1 MNKKRIYIILIVCLV
16 LMLGTATNFSL
27 KLFRSNTNKQ
37 FDQGYLYIPT
47 GSNLD
52 DVVAIIKA
60 QQILN
65 NTESFKWVAS
75 KMNFKNIKP
84 GKYKITKGLSNI
96 ELVRLLRSGKQ
107 EPIKL
112 TFQNIRLK
120 TDFAG
125 YIGKNFEIDSLAFL
139 NMLDSIDLVRQYGF
153 DEETIF
159 CMFIPNT
166 YEMYWNTSK
175 EKFFERMQKEYV
187 KFWHT
192 ERLAQA
198 KAIGLS
204 PVQVSILA
212 SIVDQEALLNREMVR
227 IAGVYMNR
235 LNRGIKL
242 EADPTVIFANGDFTV
257 KRVLY
262 KLLQKDSP
270 YNTYKYI
277 GLPPGPICMPSVA
290 AIDAPL
296 HFEKNNYI
304 KSLPKDIKDVP
315 MVVIINNGSA
325 SAAEIVTGA
334 LKDHKRATILGTRSF
349 GKGSVQ
355 SILPMMNGSAIKLTT
370 ARYFTPNGISI
381 QGKGIEPDII
391 VKDGTESLAYREED
405 IPDSLSNPQDKDK
418 KDDECR

>member
-1 MNKKRIYIILIVCLV
+1 MKMNKKRIYIILIVCLV

-125 YIGKNFEIDSLAFL
+125 YIGKNFEIDSSAFL

-166 YEMYWNTSK
+166 YELYWNTSK

-277 GLPPGPICMPSVA
+277 GLPPGTICMPSVA
-290 AIDAPL
+290 AIYAVL
-296 HFEKNNYI
+296 HFEKHNYI
-304 KSLPKDIKDVP
+304 YFCAKEDFSGLHNFASNVTEHQMNARKFQQALNNRGIK
-315 MVVIINNGSA
+315 
-325 SAAEIVTGA
+325 
-334 LKDHKRATILGTRSF
+334 K
-349 GKGSVQ
+349 
-355 SILPMMNGSAIKLTT
+355 
-370 ARYFTPNGISI
+370 
-381 QGKGIEPDII
+381 
-391 VKDGTESLAYREED
+391 
-405 IPDSLSNPQDKDK
+405 
-418 KDDECR
+418 

>member
-16 LMLGTATNFSL
+16 LLLGTATNFSL

-37 FDQGYLYIPT
+37 FEQGYLYIPT

-166 YEMYWNTSK
+166 YELYWNTSK
-175 EKFFERMQKEYV
+175 EKFFERMQKEYI
-187 KFWHT
+187 KFWNT

-235 LNRGIKL
+235 LNRDIKL

-290 AIDAPL
+290 AIDAVL
-296 HFEKNNYI
+296 HFEKHNYI
-304 KSLPKDIKDVP
+304 YFCAKEDFSGLHNFASNVTEHQMNARKFQQALNNRGIK
-315 MVVIINNGSA
+315 
-325 SAAEIVTGA
+325 
-334 LKDHKRATILGTRSF
+334 K
-349 GKGSVQ
+349 
-355 SILPMMNGSAIKLTT
+355 
-370 ARYFTPNGISI
+370 
-381 QGKGIEPDII
+381 
-391 VKDGTESLAYREED
+391 
-405 IPDSLSNPQDKDK
+405 
-418 KDDECR
+418 

>member
-16 LMLGTATNFSL
+16 LLLGTATNFSL

-60 QQILN
+60 QHILN

-204 PVQVSILA
+204 PVQASILA

-270 YNTYKYI
+270 YNTYKYN

-290 AIDAPL
+290 AIDAVL
-296 HFEKNNYI
+296 HFEKHNYI
-304 KSLPKDIKDVP
+304 YFCAKEDFSGLHNFASNVSEHQMNAKKFQQAL
-315 MVVIINNGSA
+315 NN
-325 SAAEIVTGA
+325 
-334 LKDHKRATILGTRSF
+334 R
-349 GKGSVQ
+349 
-355 SILPMMNGSAIKLTT
+355 
-370 ARYFTPNGISI
+370 GIR
-381 QGKGIEPDII
+381 K
-391 VKDGTESLAYREED
+391 
-405 IPDSLSNPQDKDK
+405 
-418 KDDECR
+418 

>member
-1 MNKKRIYIILIVCLV
+1 MNKKRIYQILIVCLV
-16 LMLGTATNFSL
+16 LLLGTATNFSL
-27 KLFRSNTNKQ
+27 KLFRSNTNNQ

-60 QQILN
+60 QHILN

-166 YEMYWNTSK
+166 YELYWNTSK

-187 KFWHT
+187 KFWNT

-204 PVQVSILA
+204 PVQISILA

-270 YNTYKYI
+270 YNTYKYS

-290 AIDAPL
+290 AIDAVL
-296 HFEKNNYI
+296 NFEKHNYI
-304 KSLPKDIKDVP
+304 YFCAKEDFSGLHNFASNVTEHQMNARKFQQALNNRGIK
-315 MVVIINNGSA
+315 
-325 SAAEIVTGA
+325 
-334 LKDHKRATILGTRSF
+334 K
-349 GKGSVQ
+349 
-355 SILPMMNGSAIKLTT
+355 
-370 ARYFTPNGISI
+370 
-381 QGKGIEPDII
+381 
-391 VKDGTESLAYREED
+391 
-405 IPDSLSNPQDKDK
+405 
-418 KDDECR
+418 

>member
-27 KLFRSNTNKQ
+27 KLFRSNTNRQ

-60 QQILN
+60 QHILN

-192 ERLAQA
+192 ERIAQA

-290 AIDAPL
+290 AIDAVL
-296 HFEKNNYI
+296 HFEKHNYI
-304 KSLPKDIKDVP
+304 YFCAKEDFSGLHNFASNVTEHQMNARKFQQALNNRGIK
-315 MVVIINNGSA
+315 
-325 SAAEIVTGA
+325 
-334 LKDHKRATILGTRSF
+334 K
-349 GKGSVQ
+349 
-355 SILPMMNGSAIKLTT
+355 
-370 ARYFTPNGISI
+370 
-381 QGKGIEPDII
+381 
-391 VKDGTESLAYREED
+391 
-405 IPDSLSNPQDKDK
+405 
-418 KDDECR
+418 

>member
-1 MNKKRIYIILIVCLV
+1 MKMNKKRIYIILIVCLV
-16 LMLGTATNFSL
+16 LLLGTATNFSL

-166 YEMYWNTSK
+166 YELYWNTSK

-187 KFWHT
+187 KFWNT

-212 SIVDQEALLNREMVR
+212 SIVDQEALLNREMIR

-290 AIDAPL
+290 AIDAVL
-296 HFEKNNYI
+296 HFEKHNYI
-304 KSLPKDIKDVP
+304 YFCAKEDFSGLHNFASNVTEHQMNARKFQQALNNRGIK
-315 MVVIINNGSA
+315 
-325 SAAEIVTGA
+325 
-334 LKDHKRATILGTRSF
+334 K
-349 GKGSVQ
+349 
-355 SILPMMNGSAIKLTT
+355 
-370 ARYFTPNGISI
+370 
-381 QGKGIEPDII
+381 
-391 VKDGTESLAYREED
+391 
-405 IPDSLSNPQDKDK
+405 
-418 KDDECR
+418 

>member
-16 LMLGTATNFSL
+16 LMLSTATNFSL

-125 YIGKNFEIDSLAFL
+125 YIGKNFEIDSSAFL

-166 YEMYWNTSK
+166 YELYWNTSK

-290 AIDAPL
+290 AIDAVL
-296 HFEKNNYI
+296 HFEKHNYI
-304 KSLPKDIKDVP
+304 YFCAKEDFSGLHNFASNVTEHQMNARKFQQALNNRGIK
-315 MVVIINNGSA
+315 
-325 SAAEIVTGA
+325 
-334 LKDHKRATILGTRSF
+334 K
-349 GKGSVQ
+349 
-355 SILPMMNGSAIKLTT
+355 
-370 ARYFTPNGISI
+370 
-381 QGKGIEPDII
+381 
-391 VKDGTESLAYREED
+391 
-405 IPDSLSNPQDKDK
+405 
-418 KDDECR
+418 

>member
-16 LMLGTATNFSL
+16 LMLSTATNFSL

-204 PVQVSILA
+204 PVQASILA

-270 YNTYKYI
+270 YNTYKYN

-290 AIDAPL
+290 AIDAVL
-296 HFEKNNYI
+296 HFEKHNYI
-304 KSLPKDIKDVP
+304 YFCAKEDFSGLHNFASNVTEHQMNAKKFQQALNNRGIK
-315 MVVIINNGSA
+315 
-325 SAAEIVTGA
+325 
-334 LKDHKRATILGTRSF
+334 K
-349 GKGSVQ
+349 
-355 SILPMMNGSAIKLTT
+355 
-370 ARYFTPNGISI
+370 
-381 QGKGIEPDII
+381 
-391 VKDGTESLAYREED
+391 
-405 IPDSLSNPQDKDK
+405 
-418 KDDECR
+418 

>member
-16 LMLGTATNFSL
+16 LMLGTVTNFSL

-166 YEMYWNTSK
+166 YELYWNTSK

-192 ERLAQA
+192 ERIAQA

-270 YNTYKYI
+270 YNTYKYS

-290 AIDAPL
+290 AIDAVL
-296 HFEKNNYI
+296 HFEKHNYI
-304 KSLPKDIKDVP
+304 YFCAKEDFSGLHNFASNVTEHQMNARKFQQALNNRGIK
-315 MVVIINNGSA
+315 
-325 SAAEIVTGA
+325 
-334 LKDHKRATILGTRSF
+334 K
-349 GKGSVQ
+349 
-355 SILPMMNGSAIKLTT
+355 
-370 ARYFTPNGISI
+370 
-381 QGKGIEPDII
+381 
-391 VKDGTESLAYREED
+391 
-405 IPDSLSNPQDKDK
+405 
-418 KDDECR
+418 

>member
-1 MNKKRIYIILIVCLV
+1 MKMNKKRIYIILIVCLV

-125 YIGKNFEIDSLAFL
+125 YIGKNFEIDSSAFL

-166 YEMYWNTSK
+166 YELYWNTSK

-187 KFWHT
+187 KFWNT

-290 AIDAPL
+290 AIDAVL
-296 HFEKNNYI
+296 HFEKHNYI
-304 KSLPKDIKDVP
+304 YFCAKEDFSGLHNFASNVTEHQMNARKFQQALNNRGIK
-315 MVVIINNGSA
+315 
-325 SAAEIVTGA
+325 
-334 LKDHKRATILGTRSF
+334 K
-349 GKGSVQ
+349 
-355 SILPMMNGSAIKLTT
+355 
-370 ARYFTPNGISI
+370 
-381 QGKGIEPDII
+381 
-391 VKDGTESLAYREED
+391 
-405 IPDSLSNPQDKDK
+405 
-418 KDDECR
+418 

>member
-1 MNKKRIYIILIVCLV
+1 
-16 LMLGTATNFSL
+16 MLSTATNFSL

-52 DVVAIIKA
+52 DVVAIIKE

-125 YIGKNFEIDSLAFL
+125 YIGKNFEIDSSAFL

-166 YEMYWNTSK
+166 YELYWNTSK

-290 AIDAPL
+290 AIDAVL
-296 HFEKNNYI
+296 HFEKHNYI
-304 KSLPKDIKDVP
+304 YFCAKEDFSGLHNFASNVTEHQMNARKFQQALNNRGIK
-315 MVVIINNGSA
+315 
-325 SAAEIVTGA
+325 
-334 LKDHKRATILGTRSF
+334 K
-349 GKGSVQ
+349 
-355 SILPMMNGSAIKLTT
+355 
-370 ARYFTPNGISI
+370 
-381 QGKGIEPDII
+381 
-391 VKDGTESLAYREED
+391 
-405 IPDSLSNPQDKDK
+405 
-418 KDDECR
+418 

>member
-37 FDQGYLYIPT
+37 FEQGYLYIPT

-52 DVVAIIKA
+52 DIVAIIKA

-65 NTESFKWVAS
+65 NTESFKWVAN

-212 SIVDQEALLNREMVR
+212 SIVDQEALLNREMIR

-290 AIDAPL
+290 AIDAVL
-296 HFEKNNYI
+296 HFEKHNYI
-304 KSLPKDIKDVP
+304 YFCAKEDFSGLHNFASNVTEHQMNARKFQQALNNRGIK
-315 MVVIINNGSA
+315 
-325 SAAEIVTGA
+325 
-334 LKDHKRATILGTRSF
+334 K
-349 GKGSVQ
+349 
-355 SILPMMNGSAIKLTT
+355 
-370 ARYFTPNGISI
+370 
-381 QGKGIEPDII
+381 
-391 VKDGTESLAYREED
+391 
-405 IPDSLSNPQDKDK
+405 
-418 KDDECR
+418 

>member
-1 MNKKRIYIILIVCLV
+1 MNMNKKRIYLILIVCLV
-16 LMLGTATNFSL
+16 LLLGTATNFSL
-27 KLFRSNTNKQ
+27 KLFRSNTNNQ
-37 FDQGYLYIPT
+37 FEQGYLYIPT

-60 QQILN
+60 QHILN

-166 YEMYWNTSK
+166 YELYWNTSK

-187 KFWHT
+187 KFWNT

-212 SIVDQEALLNREMVR
+212 SIVDQEALLNREMIR

-270 YNTYKYI
+270 YNTYKYN

-290 AIDAPL
+290 AIDAVL
-296 HFEKNNYI
+296 HFEKHNYI
-304 KSLPKDIKDVP
+304 YFCAKEDFSGLHNFASNVTEHQMNARKFQQALNNRGIK
-315 MVVIINNGSA
+315 
-325 SAAEIVTGA
+325 
-334 LKDHKRATILGTRSF
+334 K
-349 GKGSVQ
+349 
-355 SILPMMNGSAIKLTT
+355 
-370 ARYFTPNGISI
+370 
-381 QGKGIEPDII
+381 
-391 VKDGTESLAYREED
+391 
-405 IPDSLSNPQDKDK
+405 
-418 KDDECR
+418 

>member
-1 MNKKRIYIILIVCLV
+1 MKMNKKRIYIILIVCLV
-16 LMLGTATNFSL
+16 LLLGTATNFSL

-37 FDQGYLYIPT
+37 FEQGYLYIPT

-60 QQILN
+60 QHILN

-166 YEMYWNTSK
+166 YELYWNTSK

-187 KFWHT
+187 KFWNT

-212 SIVDQEALLNREMVR
+212 SIVDQEALLNREMIR

-270 YNTYKYI
+270 YNTYKYN

-290 AIDAPL
+290 AIDAVL
-296 HFEKNNYI
+296 HFEKHNYI
-304 KSLPKDIKDVP
+304 YFCAKEDFSGLHNFASNVTEHQMNARKFQQALNNRGIK
-315 MVVIINNGSA
+315 
-325 SAAEIVTGA
+325 
-334 LKDHKRATILGTRSF
+334 K
-349 GKGSVQ
+349 
-355 SILPMMNGSAIKLTT
+355 
-370 ARYFTPNGISI
+370 
-381 QGKGIEPDII
+381 
-391 VKDGTESLAYREED
+391 
-405 IPDSLSNPQDKDK
+405 
-418 KDDECR
+418 

>member
-192 ERLAQA
+192 ERIAQA

-270 YNTYKYI
+270 YNTYKYS

-290 AIDAPL
+290 AIDAVL
-296 HFEKNNYI
+296 HFEKHNYI
-304 KSLPKDIKDVP
+304 YFCAKEDFSGLHNFASNVTEHQMNARKFQQALNNRGIK
-315 MVVIINNGSA
+315 
-325 SAAEIVTGA
+325 
-334 LKDHKRATILGTRSF
+334 K
-349 GKGSVQ
+349 
-355 SILPMMNGSAIKLTT
+355 
-370 ARYFTPNGISI
+370 
-381 QGKGIEPDII
+381 
-391 VKDGTESLAYREED
+391 
-405 IPDSLSNPQDKDK
+405 
-418 KDDECR
+418 

>member
-16 LMLGTATNFSL
+16 LLLGTATNFSL

-60 QQILN
+60 QHILN
-65 NTESFKWVAS
+65 NTESFKWVAN

-120 TDFAG
+120 IDFAG
-125 YIGKNFEIDSLAFL
+125 YIGKNFEIDSSAFL

-212 SIVDQEALLNREMVR
+212 SIVDQEALLNREMIR

-235 LNRGIKL
+235 LNRDIKL

-290 AIDAPL
+290 AIDAVL
-296 HFEKNNYI
+296 HFEKHNYI
-304 KSLPKDIKDVP
+304 YFCAKEDFSGLHNFASNVTEHQMNARKFQQALNNRGIK
-315 MVVIINNGSA
+315 
-325 SAAEIVTGA
+325 
-334 LKDHKRATILGTRSF
+334 K
-349 GKGSVQ
+349 
-355 SILPMMNGSAIKLTT
+355 
-370 ARYFTPNGISI
+370 
-381 QGKGIEPDII
+381 
-391 VKDGTESLAYREED
+391 
-405 IPDSLSNPQDKDK
+405 
-418 KDDECR
+418 

>member
-1 MNKKRIYIILIVCLV
+1 MNKKRIYIILIFCLV

-37 FDQGYLYIPT
+37 FEQGYLYIPT

-60 QQILN
+60 QHILN

-192 ERLAQA
+192 ERIAQA

-270 YNTYKYI
+270 YNTYKYS

-290 AIDAPL
+290 AIDAVL
-296 HFEKNNYI
+296 HFEKHNYI
-304 KSLPKDIKDVP
+304 YFCAKEDFSGLHNFASNVTEHQMNARKFQQALNNRGIK
-315 MVVIINNGSA
+315 
-325 SAAEIVTGA
+325 
-334 LKDHKRATILGTRSF
+334 K
-349 GKGSVQ
+349 
-355 SILPMMNGSAIKLTT
+355 
-370 ARYFTPNGISI
+370 
-381 QGKGIEPDII
+381 
-391 VKDGTESLAYREED
+391 
-405 IPDSLSNPQDKDK
+405 
-418 KDDECR
+418 

>member
-16 LMLGTATNFSL
+16 LLLGTATNFSL

-60 QQILN
+60 QHILN

-125 YIGKNFEIDSLAFL
+125 YIGKNFEIDSSAFL

-166 YEMYWNTSK
+166 YELYWNTSK

-204 PVQVSILA
+204 PVQASILA

-270 YNTYKYI
+270 YNTYKYN

-290 AIDAPL
+290 AIDAVL
-296 HFEKNNYI
+296 HFEKHNYI
-304 KSLPKDIKDVP
+304 YFCAKEDFSGLHNFASNVTEHQMNAKKFQQALNNRGIK
-315 MVVIINNGSA
+315 
-325 SAAEIVTGA
+325 
-334 LKDHKRATILGTRSF
+334 K
-349 GKGSVQ
+349 
-355 SILPMMNGSAIKLTT
+355 
-370 ARYFTPNGISI
+370 
-381 QGKGIEPDII
+381 
-391 VKDGTESLAYREED
+391 
-405 IPDSLSNPQDKDK
+405 
-418 KDDECR
+418 

>member
-16 LMLGTATNFSL
+16 LLLGTATNFSL

-37 FDQGYLYIPT
+37 FNQGYLYIPT

-60 QQILN
+60 QHILN

-204 PVQVSILA
+204 PVQASILA

-270 YNTYKYI
+270 YNTYKYN

-290 AIDAPL
+290 AIDAVL
-296 HFEKNNYI
+296 HFEKHNYI
-304 KSLPKDIKDVP
+304 YFCAKEDFSGLHNFASNVTEHQMNAKKFQQALNNRGIK
-315 MVVIINNGSA
+315 
-325 SAAEIVTGA
+325 
-334 LKDHKRATILGTRSF
+334 K
-349 GKGSVQ
+349 
-355 SILPMMNGSAIKLTT
+355 
-370 ARYFTPNGISI
+370 
-381 QGKGIEPDII
+381 
-391 VKDGTESLAYREED
+391 
-405 IPDSLSNPQDKDK
+405 
-418 KDDECR
+418 

>member
-1 MNKKRIYIILIVCLV
+1 MKMNKKRIYIILIVCLV
-16 LMLGTATNFSL
+16 LLLGTATNFSL

-37 FDQGYLYIPT
+37 FEQGYLYIPT

-60 QQILN
+60 QHILN

-166 YEMYWNTSK
+166 YELYWNTSK

-187 KFWHT
+187 KFWNT

-270 YNTYKYI
+270 YNTYKYN

-290 AIDAPL
+290 AIDAVL
-296 HFEKNNYI
+296 HFEKHNYI
-304 KSLPKDIKDVP
+304 YFCAKEDFSGLHNFASNVTEHQMNARKFQQALNNRGIK
-315 MVVIINNGSA
+315 
-325 SAAEIVTGA
+325 
-334 LKDHKRATILGTRSF
+334 K
-349 GKGSVQ
+349 
-355 SILPMMNGSAIKLTT
+355 
-370 ARYFTPNGISI
+370 
-381 QGKGIEPDII
+381 
-391 VKDGTESLAYREED
+391 
-405 IPDSLSNPQDKDK
+405 
-418 KDDECR
+418 

>member
-277 GLPPGPICMPSVA
+277 GLPPGPICRPSVA
-290 AIDAPL
+290 AIDAVL
-296 HFEKNNYI
+296 HFEKHNYI
-304 KSLPKDIKDVP
+304 YFCAKEDFSGLHNFASNVTEHQMNARKFQQALNNRGIK
-315 MVVIINNGSA
+315 
-325 SAAEIVTGA
+325 
-334 LKDHKRATILGTRSF
+334 K
-349 GKGSVQ
+349 
-355 SILPMMNGSAIKLTT
+355 
-370 ARYFTPNGISI
+370 
-381 QGKGIEPDII
+381 
-391 VKDGTESLAYREED
+391 
-405 IPDSLSNPQDKDK
+405 
-418 KDDECR
+418 

>member
-125 YIGKNFEIDSLAFL
+125 YIGKNFEIDSSAFL

-166 YEMYWNTSK
+166 YELYWNTSK

-262 KLLQKDSP
+262 NLLQKDSP

-290 AIDAPL
+290 AIDAVL
-296 HFEKNNYI
+296 HFEKHNYI
-304 KSLPKDIKDVP
+304 YFCAKEDFSGLHNFASNVTEHQMNARKFQQALNNRGIK
-315 MVVIINNGSA
+315 
-325 SAAEIVTGA
+325 
-334 LKDHKRATILGTRSF
+334 K
-349 GKGSVQ
+349 
-355 SILPMMNGSAIKLTT
+355 
-370 ARYFTPNGISI
+370 
-381 QGKGIEPDII
+381 
-391 VKDGTESLAYREED
+391 
-405 IPDSLSNPQDKDK
+405 
-418 KDDECR
+418 

>member
-1 MNKKRIYIILIVCLV
+1 MKMNKKRIYIILIVCLV
-16 LMLGTATNFSL
+16 LLLGTATNFSL

-37 FDQGYLYIPT
+37 FEQGYLYIPT

-139 NMLDSIDLVRQYGF
+139 NMLDSIDLVRQFGF

-166 YEMYWNTSK
+166 YELYWNTSK
-175 EKFFERMQKEYV
+175 EKFFERMQKEYI
-187 KFWHT
+187 KFWNT

-235 LNRGIKL
+235 LNRDIKL

-290 AIDAPL
+290 AIDAVL
-296 HFEKNNYI
+296 HFEKHNYI
-304 KSLPKDIKDVP
+304 YFCAKEDFSGLHNFASNVTEHQMNARKFQQALNNRGIK
-315 MVVIINNGSA
+315 
-325 SAAEIVTGA
+325 
-334 LKDHKRATILGTRSF
+334 K
-349 GKGSVQ
+349 
-355 SILPMMNGSAIKLTT
+355 
-370 ARYFTPNGISI
+370 
-381 QGKGIEPDII
+381 
-391 VKDGTESLAYREED
+391 
-405 IPDSLSNPQDKDK
+405 
-418 KDDECR
+418 

>member
-187 KFWHT
+187 KFWNN

-198 KAIGLS
+198 KTIGLS

-212 SIVDQEALLNREMVR
+212 SIVDQEALLNREMIR

-270 YNTYKYI
+270 YNTYKYS

-290 AIDAPL
+290 AIDAVL
-296 HFEKNNYI
+296 HFEKHNYI
-304 KSLPKDIKDVP
+304 YFCAKEDFSGLHNFASNVTEHQMNARKFQQALNNRGIK
-315 MVVIINNGSA
+315 
-325 SAAEIVTGA
+325 
-334 LKDHKRATILGTRSF
+334 K
-349 GKGSVQ
+349 
-355 SILPMMNGSAIKLTT
+355 
-370 ARYFTPNGISI
+370 
-381 QGKGIEPDII
+381 
-391 VKDGTESLAYREED
+391 
-405 IPDSLSNPQDKDK
+405 
-418 KDDECR
+418 

>member
-1 MNKKRIYIILIVCLV
+1 MKMNKKRIYIILIVCLV
-16 LMLGTATNFSL
+16 LLLGTATNFSL

-37 FDQGYLYIPT
+37 FEQGYLYIPT

-139 NMLDSIDLVRQYGF
+139 NMLDSIDLVRQFGF

-166 YEMYWNTSK
+166 YELYWNTSK
-175 EKFFERMQKEYV
+175 EKFFERMQKEYI
-187 KFWHT
+187 KFWNT

-212 SIVDQEALLNREMVR
+212 SIVDQEALLNREMFK

-290 AIDAPL
+290 AIDAVL
-296 HFEKNNYI
+296 HFEKHNYI
-304 KSLPKDIKDVP
+304 YFCAKEDFSGLHNFASNVTEHQMNARKFQQALNNRGIK
-315 MVVIINNGSA
+315 
-325 SAAEIVTGA
+325 
-334 LKDHKRATILGTRSF
+334 K
-349 GKGSVQ
+349 
-355 SILPMMNGSAIKLTT
+355 
-370 ARYFTPNGISI
+370 
-381 QGKGIEPDII
+381 
-391 VKDGTESLAYREED
+391 
-405 IPDSLSNPQDKDK
+405 
-418 KDDECR
+418 

>member
-1 MNKKRIYIILIVCLV
+1 
-16 LMLGTATNFSL
+16 MLSTATNFSL

-125 YIGKNFEIDSLAFL
+125 YIGKNFEIDSSAFL

-166 YEMYWNTSK
+166 YELYWNTSK

-290 AIDAPL
+290 AIDAVL
-296 HFEKNNYI
+296 HFEKHNYI
-304 KSLPKDIKDVP
+304 YFCAKEDFSGLHNFASNVTEHQMNARKFQQALNNRGIK
-315 MVVIINNGSA
+315 
-325 SAAEIVTGA
+325 
-334 LKDHKRATILGTRSF
+334 K
-349 GKGSVQ
+349 
-355 SILPMMNGSAIKLTT
+355 
-370 ARYFTPNGISI
+370 
-381 QGKGIEPDII
+381 
-391 VKDGTESLAYREED
+391 
-405 IPDSLSNPQDKDK
+405 
-418 KDDECR
+418 

>member
-37 FDQGYLYIPT
+37 FEQGYLYIPT

-52 DVVAIIKA
+52 DIVAIIKA

-65 NTESFKWVAS
+65 NTESFKWVAN

-125 YIGKNFEIDSLAFL
+125 YIGKNFEIDSSAFL

-212 SIVDQEALLNREMVR
+212 SIVDQEALLNREMIR

-235 LNRGIKL
+235 LNRDIKL

-290 AIDAPL
+290 AIDAVL
-296 HFEKNNYI
+296 HFEKHNYI
-304 KSLPKDIKDVP
+304 YFCAKEDFSGLHNFASNVTEHQMNARKFQQALNNRGIK
-315 MVVIINNGSA
+315 
-325 SAAEIVTGA
+325 
-334 LKDHKRATILGTRSF
+334 K
-349 GKGSVQ
+349 
-355 SILPMMNGSAIKLTT
+355 
-370 ARYFTPNGISI
+370 
-381 QGKGIEPDII
+381 
-391 VKDGTESLAYREED
+391 
-405 IPDSLSNPQDKDK
+405 
-418 KDDECR
+418 

>member
-290 AIDAPL
+290 AIDAVL
-296 HFEKNNYI
+296 HFEKHNYI
-304 KSLPKDIKDVP
+304 YFCAKEDFSGLHNFASNVTEHQMNARKFQQALNNRGIK
-315 MVVIINNGSA
+315 
-325 SAAEIVTGA
+325 
-334 LKDHKRATILGTRSF
+334 K
-349 GKGSVQ
+349 
-355 SILPMMNGSAIKLTT
+355 
-370 ARYFTPNGISI
+370 
-381 QGKGIEPDII
+381 
-391 VKDGTESLAYREED
+391 
-405 IPDSLSNPQDKDK
+405 
-418 KDDECR
+418 

>member
-27 KLFRSNTNKQ
+27 KLFRSNTNNQ
-37 FDQGYLYIPT
+37 FDQGYLHIPT

-60 QQILN
+60 QHILN

-192 ERLAQA
+192 ERIAQA

-270 YNTYKYI
+270 YNTYKYS

-290 AIDAPL
+290 AIDAVL
-296 HFEKNNYI
+296 HFENHDYIYFCAKEDFSGLHNFASNVTEHQMNARKFQQALNNSGI
-304 KSLPKDIKDVP
+304 KK
-315 MVVIINNGSA
+315 
-325 SAAEIVTGA
+325 
-334 LKDHKRATILGTRSF
+334 
-349 GKGSVQ
+349 
-355 SILPMMNGSAIKLTT
+355 
-370 ARYFTPNGISI
+370 
-381 QGKGIEPDII
+381 
-391 VKDGTESLAYREED
+391 
-405 IPDSLSNPQDKDK
+405 
-418 KDDECR
+418 

>member
-192 ERLAQA
+192 ERIAQA
-198 KAIGLS
+198 KSIGLS

-270 YNTYKYI
+270 YNTYKYS

-290 AIDAPL
+290 AIDAVL
-296 HFEKNNYI
+296 HFEKHNYI
-304 KSLPKDIKDVP
+304 YFCAKEDFSGLHNFASNVTEHQMNARKFQQALNNRGIK
-315 MVVIINNGSA
+315 
-325 SAAEIVTGA
+325 
-334 LKDHKRATILGTRSF
+334 K
-349 GKGSVQ
+349 
-355 SILPMMNGSAIKLTT
+355 
-370 ARYFTPNGISI
+370 
-381 QGKGIEPDII
+381 
-391 VKDGTESLAYREED
+391 
-405 IPDSLSNPQDKDK
+405 
-418 KDDECR
+418 

>member
-52 DVVAIIKA
+52 DIVAIIKA

-65 NTESFKWVAS
+65 NTESFKWVAN

-125 YIGKNFEIDSLAFL
+125 YIGKNFEIDSSAFL

-166 YEMYWNTSK
+166 YELYWNTSK

-290 AIDAPL
+290 AIDAVL
-296 HFEKNNYI
+296 HFEKHNYI
-304 KSLPKDIKDVP
+304 YFCAKEDFSGLHNFASNVTEHQMNARKFQQALNNRGIK
-315 MVVIINNGSA
+315 
-325 SAAEIVTGA
+325 
-334 LKDHKRATILGTRSF
+334 K
-349 GKGSVQ
+349 
-355 SILPMMNGSAIKLTT
+355 
-370 ARYFTPNGISI
+370 
-381 QGKGIEPDII
+381 
-391 VKDGTESLAYREED
+391 
-405 IPDSLSNPQDKDK
+405 
-418 KDDECR
+418 

>member
-1 MNKKRIYIILIVCLV
+1 MKMNKKRIYIILIVCLV
-16 LMLGTATNFSL
+16 LLLGTATNFSL

-37 FDQGYLYIPT
+37 FEQGYLYIPT

-166 YEMYWNTSK
+166 YELYWNTSK
-175 EKFFERMQKEYV
+175 EKFFERMQKEYI
-187 KFWHT
+187 KFWNT

-242 EADPTVIFANGDFTV
+242 EADPTVIFANGDFSV

-290 AIDAPL
+290 AIDAVL
-296 HFEKNNYI
+296 HFEKHNYI
-304 KSLPKDIKDVP
+304 YFCAKEDFSGLHNFASNVTEHQMNARKFQQALNNRGIK
-315 MVVIINNGSA
+315 
-325 SAAEIVTGA
+325 
-334 LKDHKRATILGTRSF
+334 K
-349 GKGSVQ
+349 
-355 SILPMMNGSAIKLTT
+355 
-370 ARYFTPNGISI
+370 
-381 QGKGIEPDII
+381 
-391 VKDGTESLAYREED
+391 
-405 IPDSLSNPQDKDK
+405 
-418 KDDECR
+418 

>member
-16 LMLGTATNFSL
+16 LLLGTATNFSL

-37 FDQGYLYIPT
+37 FEQGYLYIPT

-52 DVVAIIKA
+52 DIVAIIKA

-65 NTESFKWVAS
+65 NTESFKWVAN

-212 SIVDQEALLNREMVR
+212 SIVDQEALLNREMIR

-235 LNRGIKL
+235 LNRDIKL

-290 AIDAPL
+290 AIDAVL
-296 HFEKNNYI
+296 HFEKHNYI
-304 KSLPKDIKDVP
+304 YFCAKEDFSGLHNFASNVTEHQMNARKFQQALNNRGIK
-315 MVVIINNGSA
+315 
-325 SAAEIVTGA
+325 
-334 LKDHKRATILGTRSF
+334 K
-349 GKGSVQ
+349 
-355 SILPMMNGSAIKLTT
+355 
-370 ARYFTPNGISI
+370 
-381 QGKGIEPDII
+381 
-391 VKDGTESLAYREED
+391 
-405 IPDSLSNPQDKDK
+405 
-418 KDDECR
+418 

>member
-16 LMLGTATNFSL
+16 LLLGTATNFSL

-52 DVVAIIKA
+52 DVVAIIKE

-125 YIGKNFEIDSLAFL
+125 YIGKNFEIDSSAFL

-166 YEMYWNTSK
+166 YELYWNTSK

-242 EADPTVIFANGDFTV
+242 EADPTVIFANGDFSV

-290 AIDAPL
+290 AIDAVL
-296 HFEKNNYI
+296 HFEKHNYI
-304 KSLPKDIKDVP
+304 YFCAKEDFSGLHNFASNVTEHQMNARKFQQALNNRGIK
-315 MVVIINNGSA
+315 
-325 SAAEIVTGA
+325 
-334 LKDHKRATILGTRSF
+334 K
-349 GKGSVQ
+349 
-355 SILPMMNGSAIKLTT
+355 
-370 ARYFTPNGISI
+370 
-381 QGKGIEPDII
+381 
-391 VKDGTESLAYREED
+391 
-405 IPDSLSNPQDKDK
+405 
-418 KDDECR
+418 

>member
-37 FDQGYLYIPT
+37 FEQGYLYIPT

-52 DVVAIIKA
+52 DIVAIIKA

-125 YIGKNFEIDSLAFL
+125 YIGKNFEIDSSAFL

-166 YEMYWNTSK
+166 YELYWNTSK

-212 SIVDQEALLNREMVR
+212 SIVDQEALLNREMIR

-235 LNRGIKL
+235 LNRDIKL

-290 AIDAPL
+290 AIDAVL
-296 HFEKNNYI
+296 HFEKHNYI
-304 KSLPKDIKDVP
+304 YFCAKEDFSGLHNFASNVTEHQMNARKFQQALNNRGIK
-315 MVVIINNGSA
+315 
-325 SAAEIVTGA
+325 
-334 LKDHKRATILGTRSF
+334 K
-349 GKGSVQ
+349 
-355 SILPMMNGSAIKLTT
+355 
-370 ARYFTPNGISI
+370 
-381 QGKGIEPDII
+381 
-391 VKDGTESLAYREED
+391 
-405 IPDSLSNPQDKDK
+405 
-418 KDDECR
+418 

>member
-1 MNKKRIYIILIVCLV
+1 
-16 LMLGTATNFSL
+16 MLGTATNFSL

-270 YNTYKYI
+270 YNTYKYS

-290 AIDAPL
+290 AIDAVL
-296 HFEKNNYI
+296 HFEKHNYI
-304 KSLPKDIKDVP
+304 YFCAKEDFSGLHNFASNVTEHQMNARKFQQALNNRGIK
-315 MVVIINNGSA
+315 
-325 SAAEIVTGA
+325 
-334 LKDHKRATILGTRSF
+334 K
-349 GKGSVQ
+349 
-355 SILPMMNGSAIKLTT
+355 
-370 ARYFTPNGISI
+370 
-381 QGKGIEPDII
+381 
-391 VKDGTESLAYREED
+391 
-405 IPDSLSNPQDKDK
+405 
-418 KDDECR
+418 

>member
-1 MNKKRIYIILIVCLV
+1 MNMNKKRIYLILIVCLV
-16 LMLGTATNFSL
+16 LLLGTATNFSL
-27 KLFRSNTNKQ
+27 KLFRSNTNNQ
-37 FDQGYLYIPT
+37 FEQGYLYIPT

-60 QQILN
+60 QHILN

-166 YEMYWNTSK
+166 YELYWNTSK

-187 KFWHT
+187 KFWNT

-270 YNTYKYI
+270 YNTYKYN

-290 AIDAPL
+290 AIDAVL
-296 HFEKNNYI
+296 HFEKHNYI
-304 KSLPKDIKDVP
+304 YFCAKEDFSGLHNFASNVTEHQMNARKFQQALNNRGIK
-315 MVVIINNGSA
+315 
-325 SAAEIVTGA
+325 
-334 LKDHKRATILGTRSF
+334 K
-349 GKGSVQ
+349 
-355 SILPMMNGSAIKLTT
+355 
-370 ARYFTPNGISI
+370 
-381 QGKGIEPDII
+381 
-391 VKDGTESLAYREED
+391 
-405 IPDSLSNPQDKDK
+405 
-418 KDDECR
+418 